1 MGGIMMAG
9 ARMPATF
16 VCAVVMLWSPGAMA
30 QYYGSPQIDQP
41 YIAVTGDAEIKVAPD
56 KAVITLG
63 VESIDSSMVTAK
75 KETDGILKKVTRAIT
90 KLGVDESD
98 IQTDYLNVEPVYA
111 RYRELDTFQGNHIRR
126 RLIVT
131 LKDISKFDELL
142 SDVLS
147 AGASRILDVQ
157 FVTEDLR
164 KYRDQARAMA
174 VKAAAEKARDMTAEL
189 GQTVGKAIYINENK
203 SYRRSWY
210 WYYGWNWGRYSG
222 ASPFNVSQNVA
233 EPGDQADAPLAV
245 GKISVT
251 ASVTAFFLLE

>member
-1 MGGIMMAG
+1 
-9 ARMPATF
+9 
-16 VCAVVMLWSPGAMA
+16 
-30 QYYGSPQIDQP
+30 
-41 YIAVTGDAEIKVAPD
+41 
-56 KAVITLG
+56 
-63 VESIDSSMVTAK
+63 MVNAK
-75 KETDGILKKVTRAIT
+75 KDTDRILKSVTQAIT
-90 KLGVDESD
+90 RLGVDESD
-98 IQTDYLNVEPVYA
+98 IQTDFLNVEPVYA
-111 RYRELDTFQGNHIRR
+111 RYRELDTFQGNHIKR
-126 RLIVT
+126 RLVVT

-210 WYYGWNWGRYSG
+210 WRYGWDWGRYSG
-222 ASPFNVSQNVA
+222 GNPFNVSQNVLTP
-233 EPGDQADAPLAV
+233 EDEGDTPLAV

-251 ASVTAFFLLE
+251 ASVTVYFLLE